1 MKNIKQALQ
10 LFCLLAVLST
20 PKPTCAQCDTHPN
33 LSAPIAEFDARQV
46 SRVEALL
53 RLGEKQGLCF
63 GIEYVDKALLTE
75 LTDFHFH
82 GTNVQRALRSI
93 LGREQL
99 VAEVRD
105 GVVEIS
111 QKTANPGAKNIFDKP
126 IAEFQAR
133 RASVQDLSIA
143 LHMQLVTDLNPS
155 TGGFVGHY
163 SPGDLKDLVGPF
175 AEYNRTVRYLLNQI
189 VSQSKG
195 GAWIARIS
203 WGLRGD
209 FGIPE
214 KRRIWTIIEYDMAR
228 ANYPGL
234 LSGIAADLESA
245 ADRKQARNIEKKPLF
260 TPQFS
265 RSLHNI
271 FGIRDLQYLHSR
283 QIYRKWQLQQLSTE
297 SDL

>member
-20 PKPTCAQCDTHPN
+20 PKPICAQCGTHPN

-53 RLGEKQGLCF
+53 RLGEKHSLCF

-75 LTDFHFH
+75 LTDFHLH

-126 IAEFQAR
+126 IAEFQTR
-133 RASVQDLSIA
+133 RASVQDISIA

-155 TGGFVGHY
+155 IGGFAGHY

-195 GAWIARIS
+195 GAWIARVP
-203 WGLRGD
+203 WRLRGD
-209 FGIPE
+209 FTIPQ
-214 KRRIWTIIEYDMAR
+214 RRRVWTIVEYGVSGTGYA
-228 ANYPGL
+228 GIL
-234 LSGIAADLESA
+234 GGIAADLESGS
-245 ADRKQARNIEKKPLF
+245 DSK
-260 TPQFS
+260 
-265 RSLHNI
+265 H
-271 FGIRDLQYLHSR
+271 
-283 QIYRKWQLQQLSTE
+283 QQ
-297 SDL
+297 